1 MEPNIHRSWGLGC
14 GRLWAPLSHP
24 PPVLIL
30 VPHDPPLGA
39 PRSFPP
45 IPCLPQPRELLG
57 APGKHGFRSSG
68 RDFTPSLPSSLNK
81 KSSPRCRFSSASPH
95 LLKCSVFPKPYL
107 PSIIPL
113 SLSFFFCPALLS
125 SQNIW
130 VFYCCVLLLLS
141 GSLMRISALSGQS
154 FNMS

>member
-1 MEPNIHRSWGLGC
+1 MELNIHRSWGLGC

-113 SLSFFFCPALLS
+113 SLSFFFLPRLA
-125 SQNIW
+125 
-130 VFYCCVLLLLS
+130 FFTKYMGFLLLCS
-141 GSLMRISALSGQS
+141 SIIVWVPHENFGTVRAE
-154 FNMS
+154 F